1 MGFRRLLAVFC
12 AVLGMVSWAAGSG
25 LTQAPATSAAPVVV
39 PAERQANKIVV
50 ITVEGPIDA
59 TTALSV
65 RRRVALAEKGGANA
79 IVIEVNSPG
88 GELGAVLEI
97 TNTIK
102 ASAISNT
109 VAWVNPD
116 AYSGGAI
123 VALACRE
130 IVSSS
135 PASMGDAFI
144 VTQTVVQGQNRMGL
158 RGLTPDERTKLLP
171 VLLADVT
178 DSARRAG
185 WDEYLVQAV
194 CVDGIELWWV
204 QDSRTGRKL
213 AVNEAEFRLL
223 FGRDPVRGKPAL
235 AGVTGGIHTGPARE
249 PESDSESESL
259 DPGLEGTEDTP
270 AATELAPDPAPTNI
284 SAADNPADDADRGF
298 VPASDSLRDV
308 AEEFNSPERTDLRI
322 ERASQ
327 RPVLT
332 PADAGYFQD
341 LGYLTDGSSAIVM
354 REDQLREY
362 GFVNTIVRTDDEL
375 KAYFGATEL
384 IRLDESWSEKFVRF
398 MTSGTVRGV
407 LIVVFLI
414 ALFLEM
420 VSPGLTVPGAI
431 AATCLV
437 LLLAPP
443 ALIGMAGW
451 WEIVAIGVGLVLI
464 ALEAFVVPGFGVFG
478 VLGIVS
484 LFGGL
489 LGTFVPAGG
498 SLSSPGTQQSLI
510 EGAVIMLLSL
520 VTAGVGIFLISRQ
533 FDRLPILDRLVLKDR
548 PADDSEDALQADLEM
563 LRAAA
568 RDTPG
573 LAVGMTGTATT
584 VLRPSGQAEF
594 NGHLTDVVADLGII
608 DPGSPVRIVRIEGI
622 RIVVTLTREGTA

>member
-12 AVLGMVSWAAGSG
+12 AVLGLVSWAAGSG
-25 LTQAPATSAAPVVV
+25 LDTGTRQQVQAPVVV
-39 PAERQANKIVV
+39 PAERQADKVV
-50 ITVEGPIDA
+50 AITIEGPIDA

-65 RRRVALAEKGGANA
+65 RRRIALAEKGGANA
-79 IVIEVNSPG
+79 IVIEINSPG

-97 TNTIK
+97 TNAIK

-204 QDSRTGRKL
+204 QDTRTGRKL
-213 AVNEAEFRLL
+213 AVNEAEFRML

-235 AGVTGGIHTGPARE
+235 AGVTGGIRTGPPSESEPQTEEPE
-249 PESDSESESL
+249 PESD
-259 DPGLEGTEDTP
+259 DTIDRG
-270 AATELAPDPAPTNI
+270 AEQNASATEAPDQ
-284 SAADNPADDADRGF
+284 AAPADDADRGF

-308 AEEFNSPERTDLRI
+308 AQEFDSPERTDLRL

-362 GFVNTIVRTDDEL
+362 GFVNTIIRTDEEL
-375 KAYFGATEL
+375 KAYFGATDL

-431 AATCLV
+431 AATALV

-498 SLSSPGTQQSLI
+498 SLSSPATQQSLI
-510 EGAVIMLLSL
+510 EGAVVLLLSL
-520 VTAGVGIFLISRQ
+520 VTAGVGIFLIGRQ

-573 LAVGMTGTATT
+573 LAVGMTGVTTT

-594 NGHLTDVVADLGII
+594 DGHLVDVVADLGII
-608 DPGSPVRIVRIEGI
+608 DPGSPVRITRIEGI
-622 RIVVTLTREGTA
+622 RIVVSLTREGTA